1 MSFQHL
7 PASAQG
13 PLAIGALLCDL
24 TFRDDQDRPVSL
36 YDNRLFDEFTVI
48 LLIFIM
54 TGQSAE
60 RDNAKRPSR
69 CATVT
74 DKLVQPTVSAP
85 LLGGLRQ
92 RFYQMEMAEENP
104 A

>member
-36 YDNRLFDEFTVI
+36 YDNRWFDEFTVI
-48 LLIFIM
+48 LLYL
-54 TGQSAE
+54 S
-60 RDNAKRPSR
+60 
-69 CATVT
+69 
-74 DKLVQPTVSAP
+74 
-85 LLGGLRQ
+85 
-92 RFYQMEMAEENP
+92 
-104 A
+104 